1 MRIARYYLCMIV
13 RVYCLCL
20 YRTLGK
26 RIFVELVPL
35 LCGLCG
41 AGSHQANQASSTW
54 LAILERRAYS
64 TCLSFREHF
73 SGEVWC
79 PKNLGNCWWIWS
91 TVGQNMLKEGNL
103 IWDFFFFFLL
113 SWWLLWLLVAPG
125 GSWWLLRLLV
135 APGGFCGSW
144 WLLVASMAPGS

>member
-1 MRIARYYLCMIV
+1 MHMRIARYYLCMIV
-13 RVYCLCL
+13 CVYCLCL

-54 LAILERRAYS
+54 LAILERGAYS

-79 PKNLGNCWWIWS
+79 PKNFGNCWWIWS
-91 TVGQNMLKEGNL
+91 TVGQNMLNNFDMTGRCIPKLRHSCQNWRKGT
-103 IWDFFFFFLL
+103 FTR
-113 SWWLLWLLVAPG
+113 LVG
-125 GSWWLLRLLV
+125 GLEHVLFSIIYGIIL
-135 APGGFCGSW
+135 PI
-144 WLLVASMAPGS
+144 